1 MYPTIITNSFEINT
15 TYIYSLLFKSL
26 SGELDTENISSDPEK
41 FNDQI
46 QIWIFDK
53 LMELWLVSYMN
64 IEDTMV
70 LQIDSRFNLI

>member
-15 TYIYSLLFKSL
+15 TYISSLLFKSL
-26 SGELDTENISSDPEK
+26 SGEIDAENISNDPEE

-53 LMELWLVSYMN
+53 LMELWLVSHVT
-64 IEDTMV
+64 IEDGIV
-70 LQIDSRFNLI
+70 FQFDSRFNLI